1 MLNYYKNRACLQH
14 TRYNF
19 DSGAIQFSKKYYQPN
34 QSIQMYK
41 NFTKKLGKPPG
52 YAFKFLLIMKLTV
65 VFVFVTI
72 LQTSAITYAQN
83 ITISEKNVPL
93 KQILKQIKVQSGYG
107 FFYNKDL
114 IGKYDEVDLD
124 IKNGTI
130 EQALH
135 QCLSGH
141 PLSFT
146 IDNKV
151 VVIRLKEEKSPKW
164 ILQDTVVSG
173 TVLDGKTRQKIP
185 GVTVAV
191 KGKKTITFTGNN
203 GEFKLLARKGDV
215 LTIRYIGYETREIEI
230 INPRIKLSVEMV
242 ESAQSLKDV
251 VVTGLFER
259 PAETYTGAA
268 STFTAEDIAKVS
280 NNNLITALRALDPSF
295 QITENINAGANPN
308 VLPDVSVRGG
318 NSLPDL
324 NSTPAANLFNYNSG
338 LNVPLFILDGF
349 ETTLQRVVDLDVTR
363 IARVDILKDAP
374 ATAIYG
380 SRAANGVVVI
390 ETVRPKGGK
399 LTVNYNANFTFETP
413 DLSDYNLL
421 NASEK
426 LELERSIGVYNN
438 SFNTVNQDLQYYY
451 NYRLAE
457 IKKGV
462 NTNWMA
468 IPLRN
473 SYNQRHNLF
482 LESGGSGVTYG
493 IGASINNTLGVMK
506 GSDRL
511 NGSANSYIAYR
522 VDKLQFKN
530 DFTVSLNS
538 ANNSAYGAFSQYVRM
553 NPYLTPYDAEG
564 KLKQEFEYVINSTGA
579 RVVNTSVASPANPLF
594 NPSLNVVDHSEYIS
608 FTNNFSAQYQASRW
622 LRLTSRLAVGRQ
634 NDQSDQFLPA
644 QHTSFLNTPTF
655 EKGSYTKGYGK
666 NTNLQA
672 TISADINKSIGKHL
686 FFSTFNANVIERKFD
701 LQSYRVQGFPNSR
714 LDQIVL
720 GNSYPVGS
728 KPNGTE
734 NITRMSGLLANMSYS
749 YDSRYLLDFSY
760 KLDGSSQ
767 FGTNKRFAPFWS
779 TGIGW
784 NVHQESFMK
793 QINAVERLKFRYSYG
808 STGSQNFNSF
818 LGISTSSYFTDKEY
832 NGLVSTYLLG
842 YGNPD
847 LKWQITNKH
856 NIGLDLTL
864 FSKLDVSGNYFIE
877 KTIGS
882 LASISTPPSVGFT
895 SYSEN
900 VGDLTGKGW
909 ELNASYRILSKP
921 ATRDYWSVALR
932 TFTVSRRV
940 DKVSDNIKQLN
951 KRNESVRSST
961 PVTIYAEGQSLTAIW
976 ALKSYGIDPST
987 GLEIFRDANGNY
999 TNVYDPLQKVVVGD
1013 TQADLEGS
1021 ISSNLEVKGIGMNV
1035 YLRFRIGGQAYNQTL
1050 IDRVENVNV
1059 VAGNVDRRVLEE
1071 RWMKPGDVTFFK
1083 GIVNAGGVSN
1093 TQTLSSSRF
1102 VQNDNLL
1109 NLESLSLYYRFS
1121 DKWNKKMHLNNT
1133 KVSFFTANMF
1143 TLSSIKRE
1151 RGLNYP
1157 FSQTYSIQLQTSF

>member
-1 MLNYYKNRACLQH
+1 
-14 TRYNF
+14 
-19 DSGAIQFSKKYYQPN
+19 
-34 QSIQMYK
+34 MYK
-41 NFTKKLGKPPG
+41 IFTKKLGNPPG
-52 YAFKFLLIMKLTV
+52 YATKFLLIMKLIV
-65 VFVFVTI
+65 VILFTTI
-72 LQTSAITYAQN
+72 LQTSAITYAQR
-83 ITISEKNVPL
+83 ISIDEKNVPL
-93 KQILKQIKVQSGYG
+93 KSILKKIKIQSGYG

-114 IGKYDEVDLD
+114 ISNYDRVSLT
-124 IKNGTI
+124 ITNGTI
-130 EQALH
+130 EQALQ
-135 QCLSGH
+135 QCLAGR
-141 PLSFT
+141 PLSFS
-146 IDNKV
+146 IDNEI
-151 VVIRLKEEKSPKW
+151 VVIRLSGAEKLPR
-164 ILQDTVVSG
+164 IVRADTIISG
-173 TVLDGKTRQKIP
+173 TVTDAKSTQKIT
-185 GVTVAV
+185 GATVSVKNRKAV
-191 KGKKTITFTGNN
+191 TFTDQNGNFRIVAN
-203 GEFKLLARKGDV
+203 TGDKLIV
-215 LTIRYIGYETREIEI
+215 SYIGYDRQELTVANTATRISV
-230 INPRIKLSVEMV
+230 KLKEAS
-242 ESAQSLKDV
+242 QSLKDV
-251 VVTGLFER
+251 VVTGIFER

-268 STFTAEDIAKVS
+268 SSFTAEDIAKVS
-280 NNNLITALRALDPSF
+280 NNNIITALRALDPSF
-295 QITENINAGANPN
+295 QLTENINTGANPN
-308 VLPDVSVRGG
+308 VLPDVSIRGG

-324 NSTPAANLFNYNSG
+324 NSTAAANLFNYNSS

-390 ETVRPKGGK
+390 ETIRPKGGK
-399 LTVNYNANFTFETP
+399 LTINYNANFTFETP

-421 NASEK
+421 NAREK
-426 LELERSIGVYNN
+426 LELENSIGVYH
-438 SFNTVNQDLQYYY
+438 STFNTTDQDLKYYY
-451 NYRLAE
+451 NHRLSE
-457 IKKGV
+457 VNKGV
-462 NTNWMA
+462 NTDWMA

-482 LESGGSGVTYG
+482 LESGSNGVTYG

-522 VDKLQFKN
+522 VNKFQFKN
-530 DFTVSLNS
+530 DFTVSLNK
-538 ANNSAYGAFSQYVRM
+538 ANNSPYGSFFQYVRM

-564 KLKQEFEYVINSTGA
+564 NLKQQLETVINSAGGI
-579 RVVNTSVASPANPLF
+579 VNLSSVSSPANPLF
-594 NPSLNVVDHSEYIS
+594 NPSLNVVDGSQYIS

-622 LRLTSRLAVGRQ
+622 LRLSSRLAVGRQ
-634 NDQSDQFLPA
+634 NDQSDQFYPA
-644 QHTSFLNTPTF
+644 QHTLFLNTPTF

-666 NTNLQA
+666 NTNFEA
-672 TISADINKSIGKHL
+672 SISADVNKSFGKHL
-686 FFSTFNANVIERKFD
+686 LFSTFNANIVERKFD
-701 LQSYRVQGFPNSR
+701 VQSYRVQGFPNSR

-734 NITRMSGLLANMSYS
+734 NITRMAGLLGNVSYS

-779 TGIGW
+779 AGFGW
-784 NVHQESFMK
+784 NVHQETFMK
-793 QINAVERLKFRYSYG
+793 NIAGVNRFKLRYSYG

-818 LGISTSSYFTDKEY
+818 LGISTSSYYTDKEY

-842 YGNPD
+842 YGNPN

-856 NIGLDLTL
+856 NLGLDLTL
-864 FSKLDVSGNYFIE
+864 FNRLDLSGNYFVE
-877 KTIGS
+877 KTVGS
-882 LASISTPPSVGFT
+882 LASISTPPSVGVL

-909 ELNASYRILSKP
+909 ELNASYRIISKP
-921 ATRDYWSVALR
+921 ASRDYWSVAIR
-932 TFTVSRRV
+932 TFTVDRRV
-940 DKVSDNIKQLN
+940 DKVSDNIKQIN
-951 KRNESVRSST
+951 RRNESVRSST
-961 PVTIYAEGQSLTAIW
+961 PVTIYSEGQSLTAIW

-987 GLEIFRDANGNY
+987 GLEVFRNADGSY
-999 TNVYDPLQKVVVGD
+999 TNTYDPLQKVVVGN

-1059 VAGNVDRRVLEE
+1059 VSGNVDRRVLEE

-1093 TQTLSSSRF
+1093 MQTMSSSRF

-1109 NLESLSLYYRFS
+1109 NLESLSVYYRFS

-1133 KVSFFTANMF
+1133 KLSFFTANMF

-1157 FSQTYSIQLQTSF
+1157 FSQTYSLQLQTSF